1 MCRPTTGD
9 GNGLSGRK
17 EARISIPAGEEEQ
30 KGLTSDPL
38 MIEADV
44 SRVPLAAPAFRGPHR
59 GCELLRLIFQSMT
72 DAMFTI
78 DRDFAITSFNPAAER
93 ITGFRA
99 SEAIGKRCFEILRAD
114 VCHRRCVLREALAT
128 DQAVERVRVT
138 IITRD
143 GLEKPIFLSG
153 AVLRDDNGSAVGAV
167 ELFQDASAAETLEND
182 LAQHHALQKIV
193 HGSPEMRRVI
203 DMLPNIAAS
212 DCSVLIVGP
221 SGSGKEL
228 VAQAIHNLS
237 PRRFGPYVRLNCAA
251 LPANLLESELF
262 GYVKGAFTDARR
274 DKPGHFTLA
283 NGGTLLLDEI
293 TEMDPSL
300 QVKLLRVLNN
310 GEYQPLGSTK
320 ALHAD
325 ARIIASTNADVD
337 EALRDGRFREDLYF
351 RVDVVTVVLPPL
363 RDRREDIP
371 LLVDHFIGKLA
382 HRTGK
387 PIRSISL
394 SAMRLLQ
401 AYSYPGN
408 VRELE
413 NAIEHA
419 FVMCPGERI
428 EAEHLPATI
437 ASPSPSRKDR
447 REEPEDERQLI
458 ERALDRHGGNRTR
471 AAEELGMHRSTLWR
485 KLQRIGAER

>member
-1 MCRPTTGD
+1 MVATTGD
-9 GNGLSGRK
+9 GERM
-17 EARISIPAGEEEQ
+17 EPDA
-30 KGLTSDPL
+30 DPVAIGAEIGPRL
-38 MIEADV
+38 
-44 SRVPLAAPAFRGPHR
+44 RAAPVSRGPHR
-59 GCELLRLIFQSMT
+59 GCELLRLVFRSIT
-72 DAMFTI
+72 EAMFTI
-78 DRDFAITSFNPAAER
+78 DRDFTITSFNPAAER

-99 SEAIGKRCFEILRAD
+99 CEAIGKRCFEILRAD
-114 VCHRRCVLREALAT
+114 VCQRRCVLREALAT

-143 GLEKPIFLSG
+143 GVEKPIFLSG
-153 AVLRDDNGSAVGAV
+153 AVLHDDDGCAVGAL
-167 ELFQDASAAETLEND
+167 ELFQDASAAENLETD
-182 LAQHHALQKIV
+182 LAQHHALQTIV
-193 HGSPEMRRVI
+193 HGSPAMRRVI

-274 DKPGHFTLA
+274 DKPGHFALA
-283 NGGTLLLDEI
+283 TGGTLLLDEI

-337 EALRDGRFREDLYF
+337 EALREGRFREDLYF
-351 RVDVVTVVLPPL
+351 RVDVVSVVLPPL

-394 SAMRLLQ
+394 HAMRLLE
-401 AYSYPGN
+401 AYPFPGN

-419 FVMCPGERI
+419 FVMCPGDEI
-428 EAEHLPATI
+428 EAAHLPTTVADPPATV
-437 ASPSPSRKDR
+437 SDR
-447 REEPEDERQLI
+447 PTGPGEERGII
-458 ERALDRHGGNRTR
+458 ERALRRHRGNRTH
-471 AAEELGMHRSTLWR
+471 AADELGMHRTTLWR
-485 KLQRIGAER
+485 KMKTYGLA